1 MTPLHL
7 AIMNDC
13 VEIVELLVEK
23 GGKLCKCVFSVCKGV
38 YHLEWSEKLK
48 DYFVKENICK
58 LKKYE

>member
-1 MTPLHL
+1 
-7 AIMNDC
+7 MNDS
-13 VEIVELLVEK
+13 VEIVKLLIEK

-48 DYFVKENICK
+48 DYFVKENISK